1 MTALDI
7 ESKAREIGA
16 KDSGY
21 DTFWA
26 CPALPVRTEKSGN
39 SSGNQ
44 AQLSVLT
51 HFNSFYLIPPV
62 TSFSHRSSLFRKI
75 LMIFHKQL
83 LDNNILSNMAHNTR
97 ICIQGRGL
105 NGVATFVRKGLTVSA
120 NAHVFNDNSLDCEG
134 YALT

>member
-44 AQLSVLT
+44 AQVNIFIIFPT
-51 HFNSFYLIPPV
+51 V
-62 TSFSHRSSLFRKI
+62 TSISHRSNVFKKHLIICLKKI
-75 LMIFHKQL
+75 
-83 LDNNILSNMAHNTR
+83 A
-97 ICIQGRGL
+97 
-105 NGVATFVRKGLTVSA
+105 
-120 NAHVFNDNSLDCEG
+120 
-134 YALT
+134 